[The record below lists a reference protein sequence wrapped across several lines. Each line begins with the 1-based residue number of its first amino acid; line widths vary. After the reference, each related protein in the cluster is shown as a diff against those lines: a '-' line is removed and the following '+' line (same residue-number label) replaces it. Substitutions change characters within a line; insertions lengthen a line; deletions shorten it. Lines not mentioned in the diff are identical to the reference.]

1 LAVASIGFDAADK
14 SLSLPY
20 LAVHGLVETPS
31 GFERRSVIR
40 GVNPFGGPNFSG
52 PVETID
58 SISCHSCAP
67 RRQPL
72 VSSNEEAVQFDAAT
86 IKSSLAIAA

>member
-1 LAVASIGFDAADK
+1 LVVASIGFDATDK
-14 SLSLPY
+14 SLTLPHF
-20 LAVHGLVETPS
+20 AVHGLVETPS
-31 GFERRSVIR
+31 GIERRSVIR
-40 GVNPFGGPNFSG
+40 GINPFGGPNFSG

-67 RRQPL
+67 RRQPF

-86 IKSSLAIAA
+86 IKSSLVIAA

>member
-1 LAVASIGFDAADK
+1 
-14 SLSLPY
+14 
-20 LAVHGLVETPS
+20 VHGLIEMPS

-40 GVNPFGGPNFSG
+40 GVNPFGRPNFSG

-67 RRQPL
+67 RRQPF
-72 VSSNEEAVQFDAAT
+72 VSSNEEAVQFDPAT